1 MTRPEKKK
9 ALYAMQRQDEKR
21 CEGIYLNWYWGG
33 GGGGGRGGLE
43 CGVLRDGR
51 KPLVFFEW
59 KYMIHCVSLCKL
71 KFVFSC
77 VNVISR

>member
-33 GGGGGRGGLE
+33 GGGGWAGGIGMWGFE
-43 CGVLRDGR
+43 GWEKAFGV
-51 KPLVFFEW
+51 F
-59 KYMIHCVSLCKL
+59 
-71 KFVFSC
+71 
-77 VNVISR
+77 